1 MKIKKT
7 ELVKIIREEANR
19 VLGEGRYHFA
29 NSFDELDIS
38 EDPRAQ
44 AFEQCIKILNELT
57 YDSLEDEIASMAD
70 AAARSLWKAAEEL
83 DYKRNQVGNLEEQV
97 GDPRMD
103 SMKQCIQSLEGL
115 SFEDAGVNADA
126 LDNMK
131 EEVIRKL
138 RIMRFHLG
146 KASDEQGEK

>member
-1 MKIKKT
+1 
-7 ELVKIIREEANR
+7 
-19 VLGEGRYHFA
+19 
-29 NSFDELDIS
+29 
-38 EDPRAQ
+38 
-44 AFEQCIKILNELT
+44 
-57 YDSLEDEIASMAD
+57 MAD
-70 AAARSLWKAAEEL
+70 EAARALWKAAGEL

-131 EEVIRKL
+131 EEVMRKL

-146 KASDEQGEK
+146 KASDEQGENK